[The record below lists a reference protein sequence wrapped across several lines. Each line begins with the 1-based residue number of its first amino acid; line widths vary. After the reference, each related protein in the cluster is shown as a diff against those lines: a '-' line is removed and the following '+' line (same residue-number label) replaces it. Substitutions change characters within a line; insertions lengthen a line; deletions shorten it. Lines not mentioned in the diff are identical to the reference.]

1 MITLKRETK
10 ETNIILSIDKRNAAS
25 KITTPYPFL
34 NHMLDAFSFYANL
47 TLIIDANG
55 DTDVDDHHLVEDIG
69 IVLGQA
75 LLQYQQTLN
84 NIQRFGFFYMPMD
97 ESLSRVVVDFS
108 NRPTLMYDVQFKNE
122 RISHVTLDN
131 FKEFFKALTY
141 EARITLHITNLYG
154 ENDHHKIESIFKGFG
169 KCVYLALQEVDMLQS
184 TKGVL

>member
-1 MITLKRETK
+1 MITIERKTK
-10 ETNIILSIDKRNAAS
+10 ETNIKLSLGSRDLPSAIQ
-25 KITTPYPFL
+25 TPYPFL

-47 TLIIDANG
+47 TLNIDASG

-75 LLQYQQTLN
+75 LLQYKLTLT
-84 NIQRFGFFYMPMD
+84 NINRFGFFYMPMD
-97 ESLSRVVVDFS
+97 ESLSRIALDFS
-108 NRPTLMYDVQFKNE
+108 NRPTFMYDVTFKNE
-122 RISHVTLDN
+122 RISNVTLDN

-154 ENDHHKIESIFKGFG
+154 DNDHHKIESVFKGFG
-169 KCVYLALQEVDMLQS
+169 KCVGLALREVETLQS

>member
-1 MITLKRETK
+1 MITIERKTK
-10 ETNIILSIDKRNAAS
+10 ETNIKLSLGKRELPS
-25 KITTPYPFL
+25 RIQTPYPFL

-47 TLIIDANG
+47 TLNLDATG
-55 DTDVDDHHLVEDIG
+55 DIDVDDHHVVEDIG

-75 LLQYQQTLN
+75 LLQYKQTLS
-84 NIQRFGFFYMPMD
+84 NINRFGFFYMPMD

-108 NRPTLMYDVQFKNE
+108 NRPTLIYDVQFKNE
-122 RISHVTLDN
+122 RLSNVTLDN

-154 ENDHHKIESIFKGFG
+154 ENDHHKIESVFKGFG
-169 KCVYLALQEVDMLQS
+169 KCVGLALREVETLQS

>member
-1 MITLKRETK
+1 MITLTRETK
-10 ETNIILSIDKRNAAS
+10 ETNITLSINKRYS
-25 KITTPYPFL
+25 ESLIHTPYPFL

-47 TLIIDANG
+47 TLNIDATG
-55 DTDVDDHHLVEDIG
+55 DTDVDDHHLIEDIG

-75 LLQYQQTLN
+75 LNQYQQTLT
-84 NIQRFGFFYMPMD
+84 NIHRFGFFYMPMD

-108 NRPTLMYDVQFKNE
+108 NRPTLFYDVQFKNE
-122 RISHVTLDN
+122 RISNVTLDN

-169 KCVYLALQEVDMLQS
+169 KCVYLGLQEADTLQS